1 MSLFSRLFIIIPSV
15 IFTLNSFAQKGN
27 EFNYQ
32 NAVFKEEIK
41 SVQAYREGF
50 ELSHPIYELGTDAN
64 LIFKFDDLSGE
75 TKDYYYTLIHCDADW
90 NESFILQN
98 EYLEGFYENPVED
111 YAPSFN
117 TTMTYVNYLIRVPNE
132 KVQLTLSGNYVL
144 VVYEDQDMKKVVLTR
159 RFQVLDPKVSIIG
172 LVKRATFDP
181 FKGDN
186 QEVDFTI
193 YHDKLQIVNPREEVK
208 VVVMKNRRWDNAIRN
223 LNPLFIRENEL
234 VYDYDKENVF
244 PGGNEYRYFDIRS
257 KRYNGENIADI
268 SFHRPYYH
276 VTMLADE
283 VRSNKKYFRYKEMN
297 GNFVVESQD
306 RVTDYDT
313 ECDYYFVHFTLPL
326 ESPLIAGT
334 VNVFGALTDWNANKS
349 NEMTWN
355 YEQAAYELTLLL
367 KQGYY
372 NYQYVYVPEGGL
384 KADEVVLEGSHFETE
399 NEYQILVY
407 YRGLSGRYDEL
418 VGYQVLNADF

>member
-1 MSLFSRLFIIIPSV
+1 MNYIFRIIIIIAFV
-15 IFTLNSFAQKGN
+15 IFVLNSYSQDES
-27 EFNYQ
+27 EFHYQ

-41 SVQAYREGF
+41 SVQAFQEGF
-50 ELSHPIYELGTDAN
+50 ELSHPVYELGTDAN
-64 LIFKFDDLSGE
+64 LIFKFDDV
-75 TKDYYYTLIHCDADW
+75 TDDPKNYYYTLIHCDADW
-90 NESFILQN
+90 NESYILQN

-117 TTMTYVNYLIRVPNE
+117 TTMTYINYLIRVPNE
-132 KVQLTLSGNYVL
+132 KVQPTVSGNYVL
-144 VVYEDQDMKKVVLTR
+144 VVYEDQDMENLVLTR
-159 RFQVLDPKVSIIG
+159 RFHVLEPKVRVSG

-193 YHDKLQIVNPREEVK
+193 YHENLAIVNPREEVK
-208 VVVMKNRRWDNAIRN
+208 VAILKNRRWDSAIRD
-223 LNPLFIRENEL
+223 LKPLFVRDNEL

-244 PGGNEYRYFDIRS
+244 PGGNEYRYFDIRTR
-257 KRYNGENIADI
+257 RYNGENVL
-268 SFHRPYYH
+268 STTFHRPYYH
-276 VTMLADE
+276 VTLLPDE
-283 VRSNKKYFRYKEMN
+283 VRSNKKYSGYKEMN

-306 RVTDYDT
+306 RVEDYDT
-313 ECDYYFVHFTLPL
+313 ECDYFFVHFTLRL
-326 ESPLIAGT
+326 EAQLVGGS

-372 NYQYVYVPEGGL
+372 NFQYVYVAQGDL
-384 KADEVVLEGSHFETE
+384 NADEAVIEGSHFETE

-407 YRGLSGRYDEL
+407 YRKMSGRYDRL
-418 VGYQVLNADF
+418 VGYQVVNTDF